1 MKVLKFYADW
11 CQPCKALSRTIESIG
26 DVGITIENVDI
37 DENSETAVKYGI
49 RGVPTLV
56 LVNDDGSEV
65 RRRSG
70 NMSEKDFK
78 AFVAG

>member
-1 MKVLKFYADW
+1 MKVLKFSMDG
-11 CQPCKALSRTIESIG
+11 CQPCKVLSHMISEIVDLTIEITEI
-26 DVGITIENVDI
+26 DVV
-37 DENSETAVKYGI
+37 ENSETAVKYGI

-65 RRRSG
+65 RRKSG
-70 NMSEKDFK
+70 MMSEKDFK